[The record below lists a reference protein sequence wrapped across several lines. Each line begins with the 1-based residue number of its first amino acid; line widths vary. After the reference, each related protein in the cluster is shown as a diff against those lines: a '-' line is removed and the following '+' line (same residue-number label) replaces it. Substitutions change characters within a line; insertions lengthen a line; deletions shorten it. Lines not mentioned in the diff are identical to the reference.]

1 MKKLLLLFIL
11 ATAILITACSHSEK
25 PEDIDNSTSNIT
37 YDNKTEQKVYEE
49 VTEVFDA
56 VKKYDEAA
64 IKKQFGEE
72 FLDYF
77 IGDSESLKL
86 LTSKME
92 YKVNSI
98 ELNDSKD
105 RAYVEM
111 SITGIDTAK
120 IMYEILM
127 FNNGFPGMVDNNK
140 KIEEVRKDITINA
153 VNRNINN
160 TVENTINIT
169 VNKDSFNWEIV
180 NDIMIR
186 EAIVGSSIPY
196 DNIYMKV
203 SDNIMNVRKTIAEMY
218 DIERPNISLE
228 EYTNKKLTEFCENY
242 LSEHIND
249 YPFSEAFG
257 DEK

>member
-1 MKKLLLLFIL
+1 MKKLLLLLIL
-11 ATAILITACSHSEK
+11 STAILTACSDLEK
-25 PEDIDNSTSNIT
+25 PEDIDNNPSDIV
-37 YDNKTEQKVYEE
+37 YEDKTEQKVYEE
-49 VTEVFDA
+49 VKEVFDA
-56 VKKYDEAA
+56 VKEYDESA
-64 IKKQFGEE
+64 IKKQFGEG

-77 IGDSESLKL
+77 IGDSDSLKL

-111 SITGIDTAK
+111 SITGVDTAK

-127 FNNGFPGMVDNNK
+127 FNNGFPGMINSNK
-140 KIEEVRKDITINA
+140 KIEEVRKDLTVNV

-169 VNKDSFNWEIV
+169 VNKEGFNWEIV

-196 DNIYMKV
+196 DTIYMK
-203 SDNIMNVRKTIAEMY
+203 SSENIMNVRKSIAELY
-218 DIERPNISLE
+218 DIEKPNISLE

-249 YPFSEAFG
+249 YPYSDAFG
-257 DEK
+257 EVR

>member
-1 MKKLLLLFIL
+1 MKKLLLFIL
-11 ATAILITACSHSEK
+11 ATAILTACSGPEK
-25 PEDIDNSTSNIT
+25 VKDMDSNPSDVV
-37 YDNKTEQKVYEE
+37 YDDKTEQKVYEE

-56 VKKYDEAA
+56 VREYDESA
-64 IKKQFGEE
+64 IKKQFGEG

-77 IGDSESLKL
+77 IGDSDSLKL
-86 LTSKME
+86 LTSKMQ
-92 YKVNSI
+92 YKINSI

-111 SITGIDTAK
+111 SITGIDTAN

-127 FNNGFPGMVDNNK
+127 FNNGFPGMIEGNK
-140 KIEEVRKDITINA
+140 KIEEVKKDLMVNV

-169 VNKDSFNWEIV
+169 VNKEGFNWEIV

-196 DNIYMKV
+196 DTIYMK
-203 SDNIMNVRKTIAEMY
+203 SSENIMNVRKSIAEMY

-228 EYTNKKLTEFCENY
+228 QYTNKKLTEFCENY

-249 YPFSEAFG
+249 YPFSEAFK
-257 DEK
+257 DEI

>member
-11 ATAILITACSHSEK
+11 STAILTACSDLEK
-25 PEDIDNSTSNIT
+25 PEDIDNSPSDDIA
-37 YDNKTEQKVYEE
+37 YDDKTEQKVYEE

-56 VKKYDEAA
+56 IKEYDEAA
-64 IKKQFGEE
+64 IKKQFGEG

-77 IGDSESLKL
+77 IGDADSLEL
-86 LTSKME
+86 LTSKMQ
-92 YKVNSI
+92 YKINSI

-111 SITGIDTAK
+111 SITGVDTAK

-127 FNNGFPGMVDNNK
+127 FNNGFPGMIDSNK
-140 KIEEVRKDITINA
+140 KIEQVRKDLTVNV

-169 VNKDSFNWEIV
+169 VNKEGFKWEIV

-186 EAIVGSSIPY
+186 DAIVGSSIPY
-196 DNIYMKV
+196 DTIYMKA
-203 SDNIMNVRKTIAEMY
+203 SENIMNVRKSIAGMY
-218 DIERPNISLE
+218 DIEKPNISLE
-228 EYTNKKLTEFCENY
+228 EYTNNKLKEFCENY

-249 YPFSEAFG
+249 YPFSEVFG
-257 DEK
+257 E